1 MTMVA
6 HRCGLLVTATPRREV
21 NDLAAVAV
29 LAEREPRLSAV
40 QRLALVDAAA
50 WWMIDPDGG
59 EELAHALI
67 DGACSDPVTTQ
78 QVYLALITAP
88 QPD

>member
-1 MTMVA
+1 M
-6 HRCGLLVTATPRREV
+6 
-21 NDLAAVAV
+21 AAVAV

-50 WWMIDPDGG
+50 WWMTDPDGG
-59 EELAHALI
+59 PELAHALI

-78 QVYLALITAP
+78 QVYLTLITPP